1 MKQNFLDNVEL
12 FNVAEV
18 RESKLGYIL
27 SRFPEEIY
35 KDASSYG
42 AMVVNHADNCELRF
56 VKEEND
62 SLIRVTFMAE
72 YYPAVAVVMRGDR
85 AQSVYKVEAGQ
96 IKTIEIGSYAPNGL
110 KENPEF
116 FKNDTFSK
124 EVVRI
129 IFTASKI
136 TLCDI
141 ETFGKKIRPPKKEEL
156 PQKTFLAYGSSVTHG
171 AHAFSSTHSYI
182 ATTARLLKAQA
193 LNKGMGGSC
202 FMEKHIADWITSL
215 QSDFFIFEPGTNMYG
230 EYENDVILKRGLYV
244 LDKYFEKHPDN
255 YIFMLE
261 PPMPYQRTENPEKFK
276 KHLETI
282 RKMKAEIKN
291 DKCVLFDIND
301 IEKDTAYVMT
311 DHIHPSTEGHIMMG
325 MNLAELIKKYL

>member
-1 MKQNFLDNVEL
+1 MKRNFLDNVEL

-18 RESKLGYIL
+18 RETHLGYTFA
-27 SRFPEEIY
+27 RFPEEVY
-35 KDASSYG
+35 KDASYYG
-42 AMVVNHADNCELRF
+42 AMCVNSADNCELRF
-56 VKEEND
+56 VREDKD
-62 SLIRVTFMAE
+62 SLIRITFMADQ
-72 YYPAVAVVMRGDR
+72 YPAVAVVMRGDR
-85 AQSVYKVEAGQ
+85 VQSIYKVEASQ
-96 IKTIEIGSYAPNGL
+96 MKTIEIGAYAKNGF
-110 KENPEF
+110 EVNPEF

-124 EVVRI
+124 EVVRVV
-129 IFTASKI
+129 FTGSKVYI
-136 TLCDI
+136 CDI
-141 ETFGKKIRPPKKEEL
+141 ETFGKKIRPPKKDEL
-156 PQKTFLAYGSSVTHG
+156 PKKTFLAYGSSITHG
-171 AHAFSSTHSYI
+171 SHAFSSTNSYI
-182 ATTARLLKAQA
+182 STTARLLKAQA

-215 QSDFFIFEPGTNMYG
+215 ESDFFIFEPGTNMYG

-244 LDKYFEKHPDN
+244 LEKYFEKHPDN